1 MVPGLK
7 ESRLEVEGDGEQA
20 DDDVRQRQVRNEV
33 VGHRL
38 KIRKIFVKNI
48 FYCFVSLGAFFSDP
62 TVRIDQT
69 KG

>member
-1 MVPGLK
+1 MVPGLE

-38 KIRKIFVKNI
+38 KIRKIFFKI
-48 FYCFVSLGAFFSDP
+48 FSTVLSVFVRSFQIALYE
-62 TVRIDQT
+62 
-69 KG
+69 

>member
-20 DDDVRQRQVRNEV
+20 DDDVRQRQVCNEV

-38 KIRKIFVKNI
+38 KIKKIFNEKY
-48 FYCFVSLGAFFSDP
+48 FLLFCQSLCVLF
-62 TVRIDQT
+62 
-69 KG
+69 K

>member
-7 ESRLEVEGDGEQA
+7 ESRLEVEGDGEQS

-38 KIRKIFVKNI
+38 KIRKIFSTVLSV
-48 FYCFVSLGAFFSDP
+48 FVRSFQIALYE
-62 TVRIDQT
+62 
-69 KG
+69 